1 MRKLILTCAV
11 LASVSLA
18 GCVYRPYPYYGDRY
32 YGGGDYGDRYYG
44 GTDRN
49 GGYYG
54 RGYRDRDPDGRD
66 YRYDRGYYGR
76 DDDR

>member
-1 MRKLILTCAV
+1 MKKVILMCAV

-32 YGGGDYGDRYYG
+32 YGGGYYGDRYYG
-44 GTDRN
+44 YRN
-49 GGYYG
+49 DGY
-54 RGYRDRDPDGRD
+54 RRDYRDRDYRYGRD
-66 YRYDRGYYGR
+66 YDR

>member
-1 MRKLILTCAV
+1 MKKVILMCAV

-32 YGGGDYGDRYYG
+32 YGGGYYGDRYYG
-44 GTDRN
+44 GSYRN
-49 GGYYG
+49 DGYS
-54 RGYRDRDPDGRD
+54 RD
-66 YRYDRGYYGR
+66 YRYRNRDYRYGRGDYER